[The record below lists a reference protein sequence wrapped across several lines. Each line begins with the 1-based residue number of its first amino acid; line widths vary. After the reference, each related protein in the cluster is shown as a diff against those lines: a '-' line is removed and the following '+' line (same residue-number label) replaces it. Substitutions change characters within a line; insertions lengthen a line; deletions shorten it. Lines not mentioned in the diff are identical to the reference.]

1 MEPYG
6 AQDRGKSME
15 IQERCP
21 SLGLTETVKVCQ
33 STELDYLD
41 SHGLW
46 MPLACVV
53 QVLNWFRHVILFEAN
68 SCGSP
73 DAMVQWRPCSPRGRL
88 KFCVLGCFW
97 YFLVSGFRYELQ
109 KRTVWPCPA
118 LHSWPLAKAQLWRK
132 SWRIFAQSIR
142 RCYLCARQRIELWGA
157 YDIMWL
163 HISHISRAELC
174 KAYRAASHAAR
185 CSIEHIEHGPLI
197 DEISACAM
205 FAFVLDGF
213 LSNDSATNAARSEL
227 PWVASE
233 LLG

>member
-53 QVLNWFRHVILFEAN
+53 QVLNWSRHVILFEAN

-97 YFLVSGFRYELQ
+97 YFLVSGFRYEMT
-109 KRTVWPCPA
+109 RTAKTNSLAMSRSPFLTSCQGPA
-118 LHSWPLAKAQLWRK
+118 LEKVLKDLRPKYSKMLFVRSPADWVV
-132 SWRIFAQSIR
+132 
-142 RCYLCARQRIELWGA
+142 RCIWYHVIA
-157 YDIMWL
+157 Y
-163 HISHISRAELC
+163 
-174 KAYRAASHAAR
+174 
-185 CSIEHIEHGPLI
+185 
-197 DEISACAM
+197 
-205 FAFVLDGF
+205 
-213 LSNDSATNAARSEL
+213 
-227 PWVASE
+227 
-233 LLG
+233 